1 MGLPFQCIHTSRVCL
16 CQYVL
21 LFIISSTC
29 MFFRESFGGFS
40 THPLR
45 HLSVNT
51 SELQPVR
58 PLCSGNERSLR
69 VFANRFLD
77 KLAHAVSYL
86 CSISHIIHILIDRD
100 VCYFNWTANSLIMNK
115 KPQQDSLTQESPG
128 VCLHCQINLLI
139 FENFGILNQTRPSI
153 FSSSELPNLNSLLLV
168 MNFDTVAHVNKYVVW
183 CPLK

>member
-1 MGLPFQCIHTSRVCL
+1 MALPFQCIHTSQVCL

-21 LFIISSTC
+21 LFIISGTC

-58 PLCSGNERSLR
+58 PLCSLSERSLR
-69 VFANRFLD
+69 VFANVFLD

-86 CSISHIIHILIDRD
+86 CSIIPILINRD

-115 KPQQDSLTQESPG
+115 KPQQDSLTQENPG

-153 FSSSELPNLNSLLLV
+153 
-168 MNFDTVAHVNKYVVW
+168 
-183 CPLK
+183 CPTCLTLTLFPYKCDIWRPPLYS